1 VRYGQGVTPLISLAE
16 PAALNASIVGGKAAV
31 LSRLLEAG
39 MLVLPGIVVQVQS
52 LDDFLA
58 EKGWTERANN
68 GDPTLADDIRSSRL
82 GPGLAGALRSAVGQ
96 LGDRVVVRSS
106 GVDEDGETA
115 SWAGQFETVI
125 GVRPGD
131 ETEAAVLA
139 CWASAFGRSAA
150 MYKHRQGEVGRVHLA
165 VLIQPVAEPRCA
177 GVMFTVNPLTG
188 SWREMTVEAA
198 WGQAAP
204 VVQGEVVPDAYVVR
218 RPRRLPRPIQ
228 RVIARV
234 RLDVVEDMVRPQ
246 NEMACVGS
254 GGLRMVAVPAERID
268 APKLRHAEL
277 LRLCRL
283 GLRVE
288 GLMGAPQDIEWAL
301 DKDGRFVL
309 LQSRPVTTGV
319 SVRRSGPA
327 LWTRRFIGE
336 RWTEPATPLGW
347 SLVRTLLDDFISF
360 PDTQMRILG
369 GGTPT
374 RLVRFAPYMNVTIF
388 RHLAFKLPGAPP
400 PRFMMELLPTKEQK
414 GWVRRRGQRPDFR
427 VYASVLRETIEGRKW
442 RSFEPNPFTNPKR
455 WEAFLERLDTQLP
468 LVGLA
473 GSDPAACLALSDRC
487 KVLAEQYIGVH
498 ICSLLWANL
507 LYQLCEGVLL
517 ADGDSSVVRDV
528 LRPVEESWT
537 VRTNT
542 ALWRLGRGEL
552 ETDAFLAEFGHRA
565 ASSWELFSPR
575 WRESPAQVE
584 VLSAAASQHGN
595 PTVLAANQAKRAKDA
610 TQLLRS
616 PTRWLVEKT
625 QTYLLLRE
633 NQRFHFDRLLWAWK
647 VQLVALEEHLDMPIR
662 FLQIEEVESL
672 VGGRLSSLE
681 ARERIERREQEWLQ
695 ELERRRQGD
704 EPPTFLVGSD
714 GIELPESTV
723 RLQGTG
729 ASPGVVTGM
738 VRVLRTPEDGERL
751 QPGDILVARAT
762 DPGWTPLFLK
772 AGGLIVE
779 LGGMLSHGSVVARE
793 YGLPAVANV
802 AGATACLKD
811 GQMVTIDGRQ
821 GVVWVQ

>member
-1 VRYGQGVTPLISLAE
+1 VRYGQGVTPLIFLDE
-16 PAALNASIVGGKAAV
+16 PAAQNTSIVGGKAAV
-31 LSRLLEAG
+31 LSRLMNAG
-39 MLVLPGIVVQVQS
+39 HCVLPGVVVQAQS

-58 EKGWTERANN
+58 EKGWTDRADR
-68 GDPTLADDIRSSRL
+68 GDPTLAEDIRSSRI
-82 GPGLAGALRSAVGQ
+82 GPELAGALRSAVAG
-96 LGDRVVVRSS
+96 LGECVVVRSS
-106 GVDEDGETA
+106 GIDEDGEAA

-131 ETEAAVLA
+131 ETERAILT
-139 CWASAFGRSAA
+139 CWASAFVARVEAYQNHHGEAGRA
-150 MYKHRQGEVGRVHLA
+150 RLA
-165 VLIQPVAEPRCA
+165 VLIQPVVEPRCA

-246 NEMACVGS
+246 TEMATVAD
-254 GGLRMVAVPAERID
+254 GGLQMTAVPAERID

-288 GLMGAPQDIEWAL
+288 ALMGGPQDIEWAL
-301 DKDGRFVL
+301 DANDRFVL
-309 LQSRPVTTGV
+309 LQSRPVTTHVG
-319 SVRRSGPA
+319 VRRSGPA

-347 SLVRTLLDDFISF
+347 SLVRTLLDDFIAF

-400 PRFMMELLPTKEQK
+400 PRFMMELLPPEEQH

-427 VYASVLRETIEGRKW
+427 VYGSVIRETIQGRKW
-442 RSFEPNPFTNPKR
+442 RSFAPNPLNNPER
-455 WEAFLERLDTQLP
+455 WSAFLSRLDAQLP
-468 LVGLA
+468 SLEIA
-473 GSDPAACLALSDRC
+473 GGDPMACLAQSDRC
-487 KVLAEQYIGVH
+487 RALAEQYIGVH

-507 LYQLCEGVLL
+507 LYQLCEGALL
-517 ADGDSSVVRDV
+517 RDGDLSLARDV

-537 VRTNT
+537 VRTNY

-552 ETDAFLAEFGHRA
+552 ELDSFLSEFGHRA

-575 WRESPAQVE
+575 WREQPAQID
-584 VLSAAASQHGN
+584 VLSEAASQHGD
-595 PTVLAANQAKRAKDA
+595 PAELAATQAQRAKD
-610 TQLLRS
+610 TVQQLRG
-616 PTRWLVEKT
+616 PTRWLVRKT
-625 QTYLLLRE
+625 QEYLLLRE

-647 VQLVALEEHLDMPIR
+647 VQLTAIEDQLEMPVR
-662 FLQIEEVESL
+662 FLQIEELEAL
-672 VGGRLSSLE
+672 VSGRLAVSE
-681 ARERIERREQEWLQ
+681 AQERIGRREQEWNQ
-695 ELERRRQGD
+695 EAERRRQGD
-704 EPPTFLVGSD
+704 EPPTFLVGSE
-714 GIELPESTV
+714 GIDMPKSTV

-729 ASPGVVTGM
+729 ASPGVVTGI
-738 VRVLRTPEDGERL
+738 VRVLRTPEDGARL

-779 LGGMLSHGSVVARE
+779 LGGMLSHGAVVARE

-802 AGATACLKD
+802 AGATTHLEE
-811 GQMVTIDGRQ
+811 GQVVTIDGRQ

>member
-1 VRYGQGVTPLISLAE
+1 MRYGQGVTPLISLDE
-16 PAALNASIVGGKAAV
+16 PAAQNPSIVGGKAAV
-31 LSRLLEAG
+31 LSRLLDAG
-39 MLVLPGIVVQVQS
+39 LVVLPGIVVPAHS

-58 EKGWTERANN
+58 EKGWTERADH
-68 GDPTLADDIRSSRL
+68 GDPTLSDDIRASRL
-82 GPGLAGALRSAVGQ
+82 GPKLAGALRSAAAE

-106 GVDEDGETA
+106 GLDEDGETA

-125 GVRPGD
+125 GVQPGD
-131 ETEAAVLA
+131 ETESAILA
-139 CWASAFGRSAA
+139 CWASAFSARA
-150 MYKHRQGEVGRVHLA
+150 AVYQDHHGEMGRVRLA
-165 VLIQPVAEPRCA
+165 VLIQMLAEPRCA

-246 NEMACVGS
+246 AEMACVVDR
-254 GGLRMVAVPAERID
+254 GLKMVAVPAERVD

-288 GLMGAPQDIEWAL
+288 GLMGVPQDIEWAL
-301 DKDGRFVL
+301 GESGRFIV
-309 LQSRPVTTGV
+309 LQSRPVTTRV
-319 SVRRSGPA
+319 SVRRTGPA

-400 PRFMMELLPTKEQK
+400 PRFMMELLPAEEQR

-427 VYASVLRETIEGRKW
+427 VYASVIRETISGRKW
-442 RSFEPNPFTNPKR
+442 RSFEPNPITNPRR
-455 WEAFLERLDTQLP
+455 WDAFLTRLDAQLP
-468 LVGLA
+468 TVGVA
-473 GSDPAACLALSDRC
+473 GADPEACLALSDRC
-487 KVLAEQYIGVH
+487 KTLAEQYVGVH

-507 LYQLCEGVLL
+507 LYQVCEGLLL
-517 ADGDSSVVRDV
+517 AEGDSTVVRDV

-537 VRTNT
+537 VRTNA
-542 ALWRLGRGEL
+542 ALWQLGRGDL
-552 ETDAFLAEFGHRA
+552 GMDAFLSEFGHRA

-575 WRESPAQVE
+575 WRESPAQVG
-584 VLSAAASQHGN
+584 VLSAAASQHGS
-595 PTVLAANQAKRAKDA
+595 PTVLAADQAKRALDA
-610 TQLLRS
+610 TQRLRG
-616 PTRWLVEKT
+616 PTRWLVEQT

-647 VQLVALEEHLDMPIR
+647 VQLMALEGYLDVSIR
-662 FLQIEEVESL
+662 FLQIEEVEAL

-695 ELERRRQGD
+695 EVERRKLGD
-704 EPPTFLVGSD
+704 EPPTFLVGSE
-714 GIELPESTV
+714 GVELPETTV

-738 VRVLRTPEDGERL
+738 VRVLRSPQDGERL

-762 DPGWTPLFLK
+762 DPGWTPLFLQ

-802 AGATACLKD
+802 AGATTRLED